1 MPGTIAPGTV
11 ASTTSA
17 ACARWSITRGVVMF
31 GLPFFWGLVRISRSR
46 RRRHMTLDQRRRA
59 GRNCAVVPP
68 GQRCGAPTPAG
79 FVIESKQTTV
89 PAMTPDNQ
97 SAQPAQPAKPA
108 APGAVPAAARV
119 QHRRRTAALAA
130 TGVGAVGLGAMLG
143 HGLGQSI
150 AANLPANAAAAL
162 PAAVGAAVAALL
174 VPLASWAAVRIL
186 APALPK
192 LVAKPPAPAAPATIT
207 RLRAVPAQTAAPAAL
222 ATAPTDAQA
231 PARDALT
238 GAYTQQHFVA
248 AADREWSRIR
258 RHGEDAALLMV
269 DVDHFK
275 RLNDEHGKAAG
286 DAMLVEMTRLAASTL
301 RPYDLLSRFG
311 GGVLVVY
318 LPHTDPLG
326 ALDVAERIRE
336 RVAGLRLAWQGKSVK
351 ATISVGVAGIGSGH
365 AGLDAVIGDAGAAL
379 REAKSAGRNCV
390 RAAPIPPRQNHTPA
404 RSAG

>member
-1 MPGTIAPGTV
+1 
-11 ASTTSA
+11 
-17 ACARWSITRGVVMF
+17 MF
-31 GLPFFWGLVRISRSR
+31 
-46 RRRHMTLDQRRRA
+46 
-59 GRNCAVVPP
+59 
-68 GQRCGAPTPAG
+68 
-79 FVIESKQTTV
+79 ESKQTIV
-89 PAMTPDNQ
+89 PAMTPDTTPN
-97 SAQPAQPAKPA
+97 AVAATPA
-108 APGAVPAAARV
+108 AQA
-119 QHRRRTAALAA
+119 QRRRQAVALAA
-130 TGVGAVGLGAMLG
+130 AGVGTVGLGAMLG
-143 HGLGQSI
+143 HGLGQSLGAQLGATAGVAG
-150 AANLPANAAAAL
+150 AAGLLPAL
-162 PAAVGAAVAALL
+162 VGAAVAALL
-174 VPLASWAAVRIL
+174 VPLAGWAAIRIV
-186 APALPK
+186 APALPRSARP
-192 LVAKPPAPAAPATIT
+192 VVPAAIT
-207 RLRAVPAQTAAPAAL
+207 RLRAVPATAPVATAASVGSNLPGTLSAGN
-222 ATAPTDAQA
+222 DAQA

-248 AADREWSRIR
+248 ATDREWSRIR

-275 RLNDEHGKAAG
+275 RLNDEHGTAAG
-286 DAMLVEMTRLAASTL
+286 DAMLVEITRLASSTL

-379 REAKSAGRNCV
+379 REAKGAGRNCV

>member
-1 MPGTIAPGTV
+1 
-11 ASTTSA
+11 
-17 ACARWSITRGVVMF
+17 
-31 GLPFFWGLVRISRSR
+31 
-46 RRRHMTLDQRRRA
+46 
-59 GRNCAVVPP
+59 
-68 GQRCGAPTPAG
+68 
-79 FVIESKQTTV
+79 
-89 PAMTPDNQ
+89 MTPDT
-97 SAQPAQPAKPA
+97 SPAKPA
-108 APGAVPAAARV
+108 TSTGGP
-119 QHRRRTAALAA
+119 TAAQALQRRHAIALAVA
-130 TGVGAVGLGAMLG
+130 GVGAVGLGAMLG
-143 HGLGQSI
+143 HGLGQSV
-150 AANLPANAAAAL
+150 AASLPATAAGAL
-162 PAAVGAAVAALL
+162 PALVGAAVAALL
-174 VPLASWAAVRIL
+174 VPLAGWAAIRIV

-192 LVAKPPAPAAPATIT
+192 PVARPQASAAPSTIT
-207 RLRAVPAQTAAPAAL
+207 RLRAVPSVDAAAVPPPAPAAK
-222 ATAPTDAQA
+222 TIDAQA

-275 RLNDEHGKAAG
+275 RLNDEHGMPAG
-286 DAMLVEMTRLAASTL
+286 DAMLVEITRLASSTL

-351 ATISVGVAGIGSGH
+351 ATISIGVAGIGSGH

>member
-1 MPGTIAPGTV
+1 MQTI
-11 ASTTSA
+11 
-17 ACARWSITRGVVMF
+17 
-31 GLPFFWGLVRISRSR
+31 
-46 RRRHMTLDQRRRA
+46 
-59 GRNCAVVPP
+59 
-68 GQRCGAPTPAG
+68 
-79 FVIESKQTTV
+79 V
-89 PAMTPDNQ
+89 PAMTPE
-97 SAQPAQPAKPA
+97 SKPA
-108 APGAVPAAARV
+108 AAAASAAPTAA
-119 QHRRRTAALAA
+119 QALQRRRTISLAVA
-130 TGVGAVGLGAMLG
+130 GLGAVGLGAMLG
-143 HGLGQSI
+143 HGLGQSLT
-150 AANLPANAAAAL
+150 AQLPASWSAAL
-162 PAAVGAAVAALL
+162 PALVGAAVSALL
-174 VPLASWAAVRIL
+174 VPLAGWAAIRIV

-192 LVAKPPAPAAPATIT
+192 PVARPAAAAAPAAAAKIT
-207 RLRAVPAQTAAPAAL
+207 RLRPVAAADTAPAPL
-222 ATAPTDAQA
+222 AAASDAQA

-275 RLNDEHGKAAG
+275 RLNDEHGTAAG
-286 DAMLVEMTRLAASTL
+286 DAMLVEITRLASSTL

-351 ATISVGVAGIGSGH
+351 ATISVGVAGIGAAH

-390 RAAPIPPRQNHTPA
+390 RAAPIPPRQSHTPA

>member
-1 MPGTIAPGTV
+1 
-11 ASTTSA
+11 
-17 ACARWSITRGVVMF
+17 
-31 GLPFFWGLVRISRSR
+31 
-46 RRRHMTLDQRRRA
+46 
-59 GRNCAVVPP
+59 
-68 GQRCGAPTPAG
+68 
-79 FVIESKQTTV
+79 
-89 PAMTPDNQ
+89 MTPDT
-97 SAQPAQPAKPA
+97 QPAKPA
-108 APGAVPAAARV
+108 APPADAA
-119 QHRRRTAALAA
+119 QALQRRRTAALAA
-130 TGVGAVGLGAMLG
+130 VGVGAVGLGAMLG
-143 HGLGQSI
+143 HGLGQSL
-150 AANLPANAAAAL
+150 AANLPATAAGAL
-162 PAAVGAAVAALL
+162 PALVGAAVAALL
-174 VPLASWAAVRIL
+174 VPLVGWAAIRIV
-186 APALPK
+186 APGMS
-192 LVAKPPAPAAPATIT
+192 KPVFKPQAPATIT
-207 RLRAVPAQTAAPAAL
+207 RLRAVPAADTAVAVAPAAL
-222 ATAPTDAQA
+222 VGTIAAADAQA
-231 PARDALT
+231 SARDALT

-275 RLNDEHGKAAG
+275 RLNDEHGMPAG
-286 DAMLVEMTRLAASTL
+286 DAMLVEITRLASSTL

-336 RVAGLRLAWQGKSVK
+336 RVASLRLGWQGKSVK
-351 ATISVGVAGIGSGH
+351 ATISVGVAGVGSGH